1 MIRKGAIIMSNQKSD
16 EIFIIPS
23 EEWFKKI
30 NEIIPQERRI
40 YGCENGSVCCFRCVG
55 KENCHNWYIN
65 IK

>member
-1 MIRKGAIIMSNQKSD
+1 MSNQKSD

-23 EEWFKKI
+23 EEWLKKI

-40 YGCENGSVCCFRCVG
+40 YGCENGSICCFRCVG
-55 KENCHNWYIN
+55 KENCHNWYIK